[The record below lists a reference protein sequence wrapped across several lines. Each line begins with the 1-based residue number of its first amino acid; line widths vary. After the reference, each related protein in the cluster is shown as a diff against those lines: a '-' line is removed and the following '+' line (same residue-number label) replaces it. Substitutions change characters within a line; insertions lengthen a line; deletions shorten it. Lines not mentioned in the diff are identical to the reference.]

1 MKRRTAKTT
10 AIAGVGVLAASAMVV
25 ALQVPAPAAFPT
37 TNTIVAAE
45 GVAAE
50 VAAEEARIAAEEEA
64 RQAWANTM
72 YGIGPSAYTGEY
84 YDPAYEATR
93 QCIVNKEST
102 GNYSVVSSN
111 GMYHGAYQF
120 MQSTSDAA
128 ARAMGRED
136 LVGVPASQW
145 NRAEQDEAFY
155 TMWNHGAGR
164 SHWPTAA
171 GC

>member
-1 MKRRTAKTT
+1 MQRNVPV
-10 AIAGVGVLAASAMVV
+10 IGVMVVLASALILAVTAGAQAQMY
-25 ALQVPAPAAFPT
+25 PT
-37 TNTIVAAE
+37 TNAMVAQSVTEEIAAE
-45 GVAAE
+45 QARLE
-50 VAAEEARIAAEEEA
+50 AEEAA
-64 RQAWANTM
+64 RLAWENDM
-72 YGIGPSAYTGEY
+72 SGIGPSAYTG
-84 YDPAYEATR
+84 DFHSPGYEATR

-102 GNYSVVSSN
+102 GNYAVVSSN